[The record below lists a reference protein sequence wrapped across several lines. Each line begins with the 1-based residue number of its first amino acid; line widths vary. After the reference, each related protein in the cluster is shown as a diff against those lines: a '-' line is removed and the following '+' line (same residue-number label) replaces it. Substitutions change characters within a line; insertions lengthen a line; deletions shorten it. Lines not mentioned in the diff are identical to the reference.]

1 MDDGWSRNF
10 VAPTVDL
17 NFNED
22 GNGRVNL
29 PESLT
34 EESSCVDFLSLFA
47 DENSW
52 QNLTAMTNIWA
63 HQTLAAKPNNYYAKQ
78 FKDATVAEM
87 KAFIGLRIYMEYL
100 CIEPSYRDHW
110 TNEGR
115 DFLGFTPGYRS
126 VMTPD
131 RFFALWSFLH
141 VMDEEDTEID
151 KTDKIYKVQPFL
163 EHLLPKFCHYYRL
176 KQYLSLDERMIP
188 TKNRLAIKQYRKDHK
203 PTKWGIKSLLLCEG
217 DTGYIVNADTGAVPM
232 PVPELGAVG
241 STVI

>member
-10 VAPTVDL
+10 VAQTVDL

-22 GNGRVNL
+22 GNGPVNL

-47 DENSW
+47 DENCS
-52 QNLTAMTNIWA
+52 QKLTAMTNIQA
-63 HQTLAAKPNNYYAKQ
+63 HQTLAVKPNNYYAKQ

-87 KAFIGLRIYMEYL
+87 KAFMGLRIYIEYL
-100 CIEPSYRDHW
+100 CIKPSYRDYW

-126 VMTPD
+126 VMTWD

-141 VMDEEDTEID
+141 VINEEDTEID
-151 KTDKIYKVQPFL
+151 KTEKIYKVRPFQNIYF
-163 EHLLPKFCHYYRL
+163 PNF
-176 KQYLSLDERMIP
+176 
-188 TKNRLAIKQYRKDHK
+188 
-203 PTKWGIKSLLLCEG
+203 
-217 DTGYIVNADTGAVPM
+217 
-232 PVPELGAVG
+232 
-241 STVI
+241 VIITDQSCT